1 MLEALRVRDFRLLWA
16 GGMVSSL
23 GSWLLVVAIPAH
35 VYAVTGSLAR
45 TGLTLGAEYL
55 PQLLLGPVAGTLAD
69 RWDRRRLMIAASLF
83 QAAAAAAMLL
93 ALAPGRYWAIYA
105 AVAAESA
112 GAAAFGP
119 AILAATPAIVGT
131 GPVLASANSLNA
143 VRDGVVRLAGGP
155 LGGILLAVA
164 GLRVLI
170 CADVL
175 SYLAGAAAISL
186 TARRPGRPPAP
197 APGSRRDRAVRA
209 AGQDLRAG
217 LAVLARSPAARALL
231 PVTVLFL
238 AANAS
243 LSAVLIPFSLQRLGG
258 SRPTGFLLAA
268 LGAGFLLG
276 APALR
281 LLLDRAGP
289 RFLFAATLTATAAGY
304 WLLWQAS
311 SLAGALPAAA
321 AVGLSGS
328 MSLAIAQTAIQ
339 RAIPDAALGR
349 VSAAFLAGEAAAT
362 LAGAVT
368 GPFLAQSL
376 GMAGLAAVVSLAT
389 LAAAALAVALVPAG
403 PTRPAP
409 A

>member
-1 MLEALRVRDFRLLWA
+1 
-16 GGMVSSL
+16 
-23 GSWLLVVAIPAH
+23 
-35 VYAVTGSLAR
+35 
-45 TGLTLGAEYL
+45 
-55 PQLLLGPVAGTLAD
+55 
-69 RWDRRRLMIAASLF
+69 MIAASLF
-83 QAAAAAAMLL
+83 QAAAVVVMLL
-93 ALAPGRYWAIYA
+93 ALAPGRYWALYA
-105 AVAAESA
+105 AAAAESA

-119 AILAATPAIVGT
+119 AIQAAIPAIVGT

-186 TARRPGRPPAP
+186 TARRPGGPAV
-197 APGSRRDRAVRA
+197 PGPGGRRGRAVRA

-281 LLLDRAGP
+281 PLLDRAGP
-289 RFLFAATLTATAAGY
+289 RVLLAATLTATAAGY
-304 WLLWQAS
+304 WLLWHAS

-328 MSLAIAQTAIQ
+328 MTLVIAQTAIQ
-339 RAIPDAALGR
+339 RVIPDAALGR

-389 LAAAALAVALVPAG
+389 LAAAALALALVPAG
-403 PTRPAP
+403 PARPAP

>member
-16 GGMVSSL
+16 GGVVSSL

-35 VYAVTGSLAR
+35 IYAVTGSLAR

-55 PQLLLGPVAGTLAD
+55 PQFLLGPVAGTLAD

-83 QAAAAAAMLL
+83 QAAAVVVMLL
-93 ALAPGRYWAIYA
+93 ALAPGRYWVIYA

-119 AILAATPAIVGT
+119 AIQAAIPALVGT
-131 GPVLASANSLNA
+131 GPALASANSLNA

-186 TARRPGRPPAP
+186 TARRPGRPAVQG
-197 APGSRRDRAVRA
+197 PGGRRGRAARA

-289 RFLFAATLTATAAGY
+289 RVLLAATLTATAAGY
-304 WLLWQAS
+304 WLLWHAS

-328 MSLAIAQTAIQ
+328 MTLVIAQTAIQ
-339 RAIPDAALGR
+339 RVIPDAALGR

-389 LAAAALAVALVPAG
+389 LAAAALSLALVPAG
-403 PTRPAP
+403 PARPAP